1 MNETEIKLLI
11 IGTIMLGAGMM
22 WLGSILG
29 RIGGMCV

>member
-11 IGTIMLGAGMM
+11 VGTIMLGVGLL

-29 RIGGMCV
+29 RIGGVCV